1 MCGKKLRIGR
11 RAIIVSLLFLV
22 LALQPLLAWPFNFGK
37 QSTPTSSPTQTVQVQ
52 NTEDGSKEVI
62 QSLKLRV
69 KQLEDQLNESN
80 TMLDNLSR
88 NLEKSGTKLNNTQAT
103 AESLLNEIESLKNFL
118 QASETSRFNLEN
130 EYDQLVADYDLKVDE
145 ANKLF
150 QQASIATAK
159 YNALASQKEKSPWS
173 TTVGA
178 AAVMQGGEYGVDA
191 TIGVGYG
198 PVTLFG
204 GATYMLD
211 NDFSFRLDDLAFK
224 AGLTYTF

>member
-22 LALQPLLAWPFNFGK
+22 LALQPLLAWPFNFGN

-191 TIGVGYG
+191 TLGVGYG

>member
-1 MCGKKLRIGR
+1 MCSKKSKLGR

-22 LALQPLLAWPFNFGK
+22 LGLQPLLAWPFSFGK
-37 QSTPTSSPTQTVQVQ
+37 PSTPTSSPTPTAQVQ
-52 NTEDGSKEVI
+52 NIEDGSKEEI
-62 QSLKLRV
+62 QSLKLLV
-69 KQLEDQLNESN
+69 KQLEGQLNESSK
-80 TMLDNLSR
+80 MLNNLTS

-103 AESLLNEIESLKNFL
+103 AESLLNEIGSLKTL
-118 QASETSRFNLEN
+118 LEVSETSRVNSEI
-130 EYDQLVADYDLKVDE
+130 EYDQLVADYDLKADE
-145 ANKLF
+145 VNKLF

-159 YNALASQKEKSPWS
+159 YNALASQKKKSPWS

-191 TIGVGYG
+191 TLGVGYG

>member
-1 MCGKKLRIGR
+1 MCSRKLKIGR

-22 LALQPLLAWPFNFGK
+22 LALQPLLAWPFSFGK
-37 QSTPTSSPTQTVQVQ
+37 QSTPTSSPTPTVQVQ
-52 NTEDGSKEVI
+52 NTTDADKEVI
-62 QSLKLRV
+62 QSLKLQV
-69 KQLEDQLNESN
+69 KQLTDQLGESQK
-80 TMLDNLSR
+80 MLNDLSS

-103 AESLLNEIESLKNFL
+103 AESLLNEIGSLKSSL
-118 QASETSRFNLEN
+118 QVSETLRVNSEN
-130 EYDQLVADYDLKVDE
+130 EYDQLVADYDLKADE
-145 ANKLF
+145 VNKLF

-191 TIGVGYG
+191 TLGVGYG

>member
-62 QSLKLRV
+62 QSLRLQVR
-69 KQLEDQLNESN
+69 QLTDQLNESN

-130 EYDQLVADYDLKVDE
+130 EYDQLVADYDLKADE
-145 ANKLF
+145 VNKLF

-159 YNALASQKEKSPWS
+159 YNALASQKKKSPWS

-191 TIGVGYG
+191 TLGVGYG

-211 NDFSFRLDDLAFK
+211 NDFSFKLDDLAFK

>member
-150 QQASIATAK
+150 QQVSIATAK

-191 TIGVGYG
+191 TLGVGYG

>member
-22 LALQPLLAWPFNFGK
+22 LALQPLLAWPFSFGK

-52 NTEDGSKEVI
+52 KTEDGSKEVI

-130 EYDQLVADYDLKVDE
+130 EYDQLVADYDLKADE

-191 TIGVGYG
+191 TLGVGYG

-211 NDFSFRLDDLAFK
+211 NDFSFKLDDLAFK

>member
-145 ANKLF
+145 GNELF